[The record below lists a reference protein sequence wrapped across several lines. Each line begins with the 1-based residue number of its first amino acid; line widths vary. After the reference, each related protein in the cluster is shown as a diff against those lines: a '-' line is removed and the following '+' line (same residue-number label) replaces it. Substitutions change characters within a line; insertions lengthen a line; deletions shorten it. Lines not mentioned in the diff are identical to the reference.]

1 MKSSLI
7 IILTTTS
14 VIIRLMSITCFRGV
28 GAFTIITSN
37 IKRNG
42 GLIARHQSIMMAG
55 TSMSVTNSTSSSPV
69 ATTKETLQSSSQPPP
84 LYLAEGLVAIHK
96 PLTWTSND
104 VVAYIRGIL
113 TRDAKDR
120 GYDEDNNNDN
130 NINNKNNK
138 KKRGRRK
145 KQLMKVGHGGTL
157 DVSREL

>member
-1 MKSSLI
+1 
-7 IILTTTS
+7 
-14 VIIRLMSITCFRGV
+14 MSITCFRGV

-55 TSMSVTNSTSSSPV
+55 TSMSYSATNSTSSSPV

-120 GYDEDNNNDN
+120 GYDEDNNNN
-130 NINNKNNK
+130 NNNNNNNK

>member
-1 MKSSLI
+1 
-7 IILTTTS
+7 
-14 VIIRLMSITCFRGV
+14 MSITCFRGV
-28 GAFTIITSN
+28 GAFTIITAN
-37 IKRNG
+37 IRKRNG

-120 GYDEDNNNDN
+120 GYDEDSNNDN
-130 NINNKNNK
+130 NTNNKNNK